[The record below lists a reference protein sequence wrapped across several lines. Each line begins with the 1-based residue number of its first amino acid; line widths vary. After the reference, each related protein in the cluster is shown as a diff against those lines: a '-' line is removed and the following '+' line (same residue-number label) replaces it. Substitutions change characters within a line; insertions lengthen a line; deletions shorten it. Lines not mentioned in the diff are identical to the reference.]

1 MHHAAI
7 DKKLQAVIS
16 VILILIKGIQMIRY
30 KIGDVRFIPPHILAA
45 LYSNKKRK
53 HRRVA
58 ASLSP
63 YGSMEAI
70 ESKNNAVVY
79 APYYPDTNF
88 YKQLTGLEKLFN
100 KPIFNSG
107 TCL

>member
-1 MHHAAI
+1 
-7 DKKLQAVIS
+7 
-16 VILILIKGIQMIRY
+16 MIRY
-30 KIGDVRFIPPHILAA
+30 KIGDVRFIPPHILTA
-45 LYSNKKRK
+45 LYNNEKRK
-53 HRRVA
+53 TRRVVA
-58 ASLSP
+58 RLSP

-107 TCL
+107 THLW